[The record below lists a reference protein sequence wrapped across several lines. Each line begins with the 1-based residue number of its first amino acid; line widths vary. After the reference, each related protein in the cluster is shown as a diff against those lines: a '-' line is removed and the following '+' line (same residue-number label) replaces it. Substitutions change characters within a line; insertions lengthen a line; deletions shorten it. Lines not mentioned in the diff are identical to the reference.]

1 MPLPRSIQQVAD
13 TIVAFH
19 AKPVGDGPYQLYQ
32 YLPDQ
37 EYKVRRD
44 LTDLK
49 VWLEAKQ
56 IKCVALSLADLFWR
70 AIEESGRL
78 DAIIATERDGG
89 PTGLQDAIE
98 SIGSLL
104 RRSPSLTDRIVA
116 EVDGVSP
123 RSAVF
128 LYRAGALYPAIR
140 TSGLLDELLGRVRLP
155 VTLLY
160 PGRLHGGFG
169 LSFLDILPAHYGY
182 RATII
187 PRGEDE

>member
-1 MPLPRSIQQVAD
+1 MPLPKSIQRVAD

-37 EYKVRRD
+37 EYRVRRD
-44 LTDLK
+44 LMDLK
-49 VWLEAKQ
+49 IWLEAKH
-56 IKCVALSLADLFWR
+56 INCVAISLADLFWN
-70 AIEESGRL
+70 AIEESGRFH
-78 DAIIATERDGG
+78 AIVASEKDGG
-89 PTGLQDAIE
+89 PNGLEDAVGAVN
-98 SIGSLL
+98 SILK
-104 RRSPSLTDRIVA
+104 RSPSLADRVVA
-116 EVDGVSP
+116 AVEGCSS

-160 PGRLHGGFG
+160 PGRLHGSFG
-169 LSFLDILPAHYGY
+169 LSFLDILPPHYTY

-187 PRGEDE
+187 PRGDDE

>member
-1 MPLPRSIQQVAD
+1 MSLPRSIQQVAD

-32 YLPDQ
+32 YLPDR
-37 EYKVRRD
+37 EYRVRRD

-49 VWLEAKQ
+49 VWLDARQ
-56 IKCVALSLADLFWR
+56 INCVAISLADLFWN
-70 AIEESGRL
+70 AIAESGRL
-78 DAIIATERDGG
+78 EAIVSAEKEGG
-89 PTGLQDAIE
+89 PTGLQEAIE
-98 SIGSLL
+98 SIGNLL
-104 RRSPSLTDRIVA
+104 RRPLSLSDRVVTA
-116 EVDGVSP
+116 VEDVSP

-128 LYRAGALYPAIR
+128 LYRAGALFPAIR

-169 LSFLDILPAHYGY
+169 LSFLDILPPHYGY

-187 PRGEDE
+187 PRGDDE

>member
-1 MPLPRSIQQVAD
+1 MPLPKTIQQIAD
-13 TIVAFH
+13 SIMVFH
-19 AKPVGDGPYQLYQ
+19 AKPLGDGPYQLYQ
-32 YLPDQ
+32 YLPGQ
-37 EYKVRRD
+37 EYRVRRD

-49 VWLEAKQ
+49 VWLEARQ
-56 IKCVALSLADLFWR
+56 IQCVAISLADVFWQ

-78 DAIIATERDGG
+78 EAIIATEKNGG
-89 PTGLQDAIE
+89 PAGLQDAIE
-98 SIGSLL
+98 SIGNLL
-104 RRSPSLTDRIVA
+104 RRKPSLTDRIVA
-116 EVDGVSP
+116 QVDGVSR

-160 PGRLHGGFG
+160 PGRLYGGFG
-169 LSFLDILPAHYGY
+169 LSFLDVLPLHYGY